1 MTSFR
6 PTFVALLASFLFTAC
21 NSGGG
26 SDAIIPPSVLPP
38 PPLSADLQTTVPEPA
53 STDLKELNTLRGQ
66 LGLGLLAEENHLVIA
81 STKHV
86 GYSMSHVIPAP
97 SHSDGGINFWT
108 TEEDSADFSFSG
120 GTANERCLTAGYS
133 GDCND
138 VFTIGGSAT
147 FPDRGL
153 YDLLAKSYGGIMLFT
168 QQPRHAG
175 VALKEAWEVGGMFRH
190 WLFISWHFGTP
201 TSGGQR
207 QGSGF
212 VLTYP
217 LPDSSVPNLSF
228 GHAINLHI
236 NAGETLTVD
245 SFTLLDKNG
254 STVATTLLTQAT
266 DPEKFVPGHV
276 AVLVP
281 NAPLVAGMDY
291 IANFW
296 GKRNGTGFSRTW
308 NFSVSNIP

>member
-6 PTFVALLASFLFTAC
+6 PAFAALLVSFLITAC

-26 SDAIIPPSVLPP
+26 SDPIILPP
-38 PPLSADLQTTVPEPA
+38 PPLPADLQTTVPEPA
-53 STDLKELNTLRGQ
+53 SGDLKALNTLRGK
-66 LGLGLLAEENHLVIA
+66 LGLGLLIEDSRLVTV
-81 STKHV
+81 STKHAQYEMTY
-86 GYSMSHVIPAP
+86 GYVQ
-97 SHSDGGINFWT
+97 SHSDGGSSYWTAEVLGNLNFV
-108 TEEDSADFSFSG
+108 G
-120 GTANERCLTAGYS
+120 VTATDRCLAAGYS
-133 GDCND
+133 GSCND
-138 VFTIGGSAT
+138 IGVPSGLSVL
-147 FPDRGL
+147 PDNL
-153 YDLLAKSYGGIMLFT
+153 LIESIDLLVAKPYGGVMLFA
-168 QQPRHAG
+168 QPPRHAG
-175 VALKEAWEVGGMFRH
+175 AAFERGICMVGCF
-190 WLFISWHFGTP
+190 SWTSLHLGIP

-217 LPDSSVPNLSF
+217 LPDSTVPSISF

-236 NAGETLTVD
+236 NAGETLSVD

-254 STVATTLLTQAT
+254 NTIAATLLTQAT

-281 NAPLVAGMDY
+281 SSPLVSGMNY
-291 IANFW
+291 TVNFW

-308 NFSVSNIP
+308 NLSVSNVP

>member
-1 MTSFR
+1 MTHFR
-6 PTFVALLASFLFTAC
+6 PVFAALLASFLFTAC

-26 SDAIIPPSVLPP
+26 SDAIIPP
-38 PPLSADLQTTVPEPA
+38 PPLPADLQTTVPEPA

-66 LGLGLLAEENHLVIA
+66 LGLGLLIEDSRLVTI
-81 STKHV
+81 STKHAQYQMTY
-86 GYSMSHVIPAP
+86 GYIQ
-97 SHSDGGINFWT
+97 SHSDGGGSFWT
-108 TEEDSADFSFSG
+108 TEVPGNLHFVG
-120 GTANERCLTAGYS
+120 VTATARCIAAGYGGS
-133 GDCND
+133 CND
-138 VFTIGGSAT
+138 TVTPSGLSVL
-147 FPDRGL
+147 PDSS
-153 YDLLAKSYGGIMLFT
+153 LLAGIDFLAAKPYGGVMLFA
-168 QQPRHAG
+168 QQPRQAG
-175 VALKEAWEVGGMFRH
+175 AAFERGICMVGCF
-190 WLFISWHFGTP
+190 SWTSLHFGTP

-217 LPDSSVPNLSF
+217 SPDSSVPRLSF

-236 NAGETLTVD
+236 NAGETLAVD

-281 NAPLVAGMDY
+281 NAPFVAGMNY

-296 GKRNGTGFSRTW
+296 GKRNGIGFSRTW
-308 NFSVSNIP
+308 NFSVSNVP

>member
-6 PTFVALLASFLFTAC
+6 PAFAVLLVSFLVTAC
-21 NSGGG
+21 LNGGGG
-26 SDAIIPPSVLPP
+26 SNAIIPPPTLPP
-38 PPLSADLQTTVPEPA
+38 PTLPADLQTTVPEPVN
-53 STDLKELNTLRGQ
+53 SDLKALNTLRGQ
-66 LGLGLLAEENHLVIA
+66 LGLGLLMEDSRLITV
-81 STKHV
+81 STKHAKYV
-86 GYSMSHVIPAP
+86 MTYGYAQ
-97 SHSDGGINFWT
+97 SHSDGGGSFWT
-108 TEEDSADFSFSG
+108 PEVSGNLNFSG
-120 GTANERCLTAGYS
+120 VTATDRCLAVGYDGS
-133 GDCND
+133 CND
-138 VFTIGGSAT
+138 TVINSGLSTL
-147 FPDRGL
+147 PDLNVAGIT
-153 YDLLAKSYGGIMLFT
+153 LLAAKPYGGVMLFA

-175 VALKEAWEVGGMFRH
+175 AVYVQGMCMEGCF
-190 WLFISWHFGTP
+190 SWTSLHFGTP

-217 LPDSSVPNLSF
+217 LPDSSVPNISF

-254 STVATTLLTQAT
+254 STVAATLLTQAT
-266 DPEKFVPGHV
+266 DPERFVPSHV

-281 NAPLVAGMDY
+281 NAPLIRGMNY
-291 IANFW
+291 MVNFW

-308 NFSVSNIP
+308 NFSVS